1 MTGSAPVASAPA
13 EGERHA
19 SWLELFFDLT
29 AVAGVA
35 QLAHLL
41 HGSPGPG
48 DVALYAVMFLA
59 FWTGWMLFTVYG
71 NVSGEETRTWTVLAG
86 MFGMAVMA
94 ASVHGVREDRAGAF
108 ALAYILVR
116 SLAGKA
122 WERRGE
128 YVPDLPITQ
137 LGLGLTPWIVSMW
150 FDGTA
155 RYALWALG
163 LAIDLT
169 VMFTVSGKR
178 LAARVE
184 AQYAQEAARRRRSSP
199 KPVAA
204 LMDAPHLGE
213 RLGLFQLIVLGEA
226 VAQVV
231 AAASEA
237 EWDAALYGVGVGS
250 FLLLLLLWSLSLRH
264 GADGV
269 PLLARDVLP
278 VRLVLPLHCF
288 VAGSVAALAAA
299 LGNAVEYAEHPVPG
313 SVRWLLCGSA
323 AVYLAIAGVAALS
336 SGRGVR
342 AAALLVG
349 PSLAV
354 VLVAA
359 ALARE
364 AAAVQLVWLLVL
376 AAAWPRVLV
385 DRLPR
390 TPPPSHSPPSPSPS
404 P

>member
-1 MTGSAPVASAPA
+1 MTESTPAVSAPA
-13 EGERHA
+13 GGERHA

-41 HGSPGPG
+41 HGSPGWD

-71 NVSGEETRTWTVLAG
+71 NVSGDEVRTWTVLAG

-116 SLAGKA
+116 TLAGKA

-128 YVPDLPITQ
+128 YVPELPITQ
-137 LGLGLTPWIVSMW
+137 LGLGLTPWVVSMW
-150 FDGTA
+150 FDGTE

-163 LAIDLT
+163 LLIDLT
-169 VMFTVSGKR
+169 VMFSVSGTA
-178 LAARVE
+178 LAARVDARYARKERE
-184 AQYAQEAARRRRSSP
+184 AGPGRRTAA
-199 KPVAA
+199 KPAAA

-231 AAASEA
+231 AAASQA
-237 EWDAALYGVGVGS
+237 EWDAALYSVGAGS

-269 PLLARDVLP
+269 PLLVWDVLP
-278 VRLVLPLHCF
+278 VRLVLPPHCF
-288 VAGSVAALAAA
+288 VAGAVAALAAG
-299 LGNAVEYAEHPVPG
+299 LGDAVEYTHHPVPEP
-313 SVRWLLCGSA
+313 VRWLLCGSLG
-323 AVYLAIAGVAALS
+323 VYLAVAGVAALC
-336 SGRGVR
+336 SGRGVPGTL
-342 AAALLVG
+342 LLVG
-349 PSLAV
+349 PSLAA
-354 VLVAA
+354 VLVAGVA
-359 ALARE
+359 ARQAE
-364 AAAVQLVWLLVL
+364 GPHLVWLLVA
-376 AAAWPRVLV
+376 AAAWTRLV
-385 DRLPR
+385 AERRRPGRRGRPALPA
-390 TPPPSHSPPSPSPS
+390 P
-404 P
+404 

>member
-1 MTGSAPVASAPA
+1 MTDSASPAPVPA
-13 EGERHA
+13 QGERHA

-163 LAIDLT
+163 LAIDLA
-169 VMFTVSGKR
+169 VMFTVSGRR
-178 LAARVE
+178 LSARVE
-184 AQYAQEAARRRRSSP
+184 ARYAEEAARGRRASP
-199 KPVAA
+199 QPVAA

-231 AAASEA
+231 AAAA
-237 EWDAALYGVGVGS
+237 QVGWDAALYGVGVGT

-269 PLLARDVLP
+269 PLLAWDVLP

-299 LGNAVEYAEHPVPG
+299 LGNAVEYTDHPVPG
-313 SVRWLLCGSA
+313 SVRWLLCGSL
-323 AVYLAIAGVAALS
+323 AVYLGVAGVAALG
-336 SGRGVR
+336 SGRRTREVL
-342 AAALLVG
+342 LLVG

-359 ALARE
+359 TPARD
-364 AAAVQLVWLLVL
+364 AAAVQLVWVLVL
-376 AAAWPRVLV
+376 AAAWPRVLL
-385 DRLPR
+385 DRLPH
-390 TPPPSHSPPSPSPS
+390 TPAPARPPTP
-404 P
+404 

>member
-1 MTGSAPVASAPA
+1 MTDSAPVASAPA

-48 DVALYAVMFLA
+48 DLALYALMFLA

-163 LAIDLT
+163 LAIDLA

-178 LAARVE
+178 LAARVD
-184 AQYAQEAARRRRSSP
+184 AQYAEEAARRRRSSP

-204 LMDAPHLGE
+204 RMDAPHLGE

-237 EWDAALYGVGVGS
+237 EWDAALYGVGTGA

-269 PLLARDVLP
+269 PLLAWDVLP
-278 VRLVLPLHCF
+278 VRLILPLHCF

-299 LGNAVEYAEHPVPG
+299 LGNAVEYTDHPPPG
-313 SVRWLLCGSA
+313 SVRWLLCGSL
-323 AVYLAIAGVAALS
+323 AVYLAIAGVAALG
-336 SGRGVR
+336 SGRR
-342 AAALLVG
+342 AREVLLLVG
-349 PSLAV
+349 PPLAA
-354 VLVAA
+354 VLVTGAV
-359 ALARE
+359 ARE
-364 AAAVQLVWLLVL
+364 AAAVRLVWLLVL
-376 AAAWPRVLV
+376 AAAWPRVMV

-390 TPPPSHSPPSPSPS
+390 TPPPARPDTV
-404 P
+404 

>member
-1 MTGSAPVASAPA
+1 MTDSAPAASAPA

-59 FWTGWMLFTVYG
+59 FWTAWMLFTVYG

-163 LAIDLT
+163 LAIDLA

-184 AQYAQEAARRRRSSP
+184 AQYAEEAARRRRASP
-199 KPVAA
+199 RPVAA

-231 AAASEA
+231 AAASQV
-237 EWDAALYGVGVGS
+237 EWDPALYGVGVGA

-269 PLLARDVLP
+269 PLLAWDVLP

-288 VAGSVAALAAA
+288 VAGAVAALAAA
-299 LGNAVEYAEHPVPG
+299 LGDAVEYTDHPVPG
-313 SVRWLLCGSA
+313 SVRWLLCGSL
-323 AVYLAIAGVAALS
+323 AVYLAIAGVAALG
-336 SGRGVR
+336 SGRGLREVL
-342 AAALLVG
+342 LLVG
-349 PSLAV
+349 PSSAV

-359 ALARE
+359 ALARD
-364 AAAVQLVWLLVL
+364 AAAVQLVWVLVV

-390 TPPPSHSPPSPSPS
+390 TPAPADRDAL
-404 P
+404 

>member
-1 MTGSAPVASAPA
+1 MTDSAPAGSAPA

-41 HGSPGPG
+41 HGSPGG
-48 DVALYAVMFLA
+48 DDVALYAVMFLA

-71 NVSGEETRTWTVLAG
+71 NVSGEEVRTWTVLAG

-137 LGLGLTPWIVSMW
+137 LGLGLTPWVVSMW

-163 LAIDLT
+163 LAIDLA
-169 VMFTVSGKR
+169 VMFSVSGTR
-178 LAARVE
+178 LAARVD
-184 AQYAQEAARRRRSSP
+184 AQYAQEAARRRRAAP

-231 AAASEA
+231 AAASRV
-237 EWDAALYGVGVGS
+237 EWDAALYGVGVGA

-269 PLLARDVLP
+269 PLLAWDVLP

-299 LGNAVEYAEHPVPG
+299 LGNAVEYTDHPVPE
-313 SVRWLLCGSA
+313 SVRWLLCGSL
-323 AVYLAIAGVAALS
+323 AVYLAIAGVASAG
-336 SGRGVR
+336 SGRGKREVL
-342 AAALLVG
+342 LLVG
-349 PSLAV
+349 PPLAV
-354 VLVAA
+354 VLAA
-359 ALARE
+359 GAAARE

-385 DRLPR
+385 ERLPR
-390 TPPPSHSPPSPSPS
+390 TPPPPHQVARPPFA
-404 P
+404 